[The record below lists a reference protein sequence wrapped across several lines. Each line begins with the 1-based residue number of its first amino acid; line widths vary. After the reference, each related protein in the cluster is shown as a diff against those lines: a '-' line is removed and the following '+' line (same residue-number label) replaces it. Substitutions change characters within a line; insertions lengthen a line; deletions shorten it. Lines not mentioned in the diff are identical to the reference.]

1 MRHAAAP
8 IALALALALGCS
20 ALALGCAAP
29 ARDLAPRGDAAAPA
43 AARPDSVVVAELR
56 MRRGAELA
64 DGNGALRVLD
74 QDLRLEYR
82 PGGRGRGVDAGE
94 VTFDGRPLRRET
106 ENNGAFV
113 YRAGRELTPRAGEN
127 PWITIANSGAAVP
140 ADTLRVKIA
149 AFPTVTRPLPA
160 QAFGRGDEIAVVTLP
175 PLPDLWQRV
184 SLTGAGDTVAAL
196 DMGEGRWLFPRGSL
210 ERFAPGAARILIE
223 IETSC
228 AVCPAGRRLPATW
241 STRAE
246 LEIPVTLI

>member
-1 MRHAAAP
+1 MRHATVLIP
-8 IALALALALGCS
+8 L

-29 ARDLAPRGDAAAPA
+29 ARDVAPRGDTASPRPA
-43 AARPDSVVVAELR
+43 MPDSVVVAELR

-64 DGNGALRVLD
+64 DGHGALRVLD
-74 QDLRLEYR
+74 QDVRIEYR

-94 VTFDGRPLRRET
+94 VTFDGRALRRET
-106 ENNGAFV
+106 EKNGAIA
-113 YRAGRELTPRAGEN
+113 YRGGREGTERAGEN
-127 PWITIANSGAAVP
+127 PWATIVHTGAAVP

-149 AFPTVTRPLPA
+149 AFPTVTRPLPG

-175 PLPDLWQRV
+175 PLPGMWQRV
-184 SLTGAGDTVAAL
+184 SLVGTGETVAAL

-210 ERFAPGAARILIE
+210 ERFAPGVARILIE

-228 AVCPAGRRLPATW
+228 AACPAGRRMPATW